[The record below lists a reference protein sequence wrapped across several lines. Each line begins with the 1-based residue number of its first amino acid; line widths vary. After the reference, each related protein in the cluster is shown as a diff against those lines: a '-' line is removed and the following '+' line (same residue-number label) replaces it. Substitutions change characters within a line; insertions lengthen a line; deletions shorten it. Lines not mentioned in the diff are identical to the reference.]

1 MIVTT
6 DPEGPSYKAG
16 SLFSVTC
23 STVGIVSSNRFYEWS
38 FGCSYTGI
46 FTNYVTG
53 ASIIGYYAT
62 TTTIC
67 TDIYR
72 CKVTDLTLLTS
83 VVGQV
88 AIETVTGNITRVMDG
103 C

>member
-23 STVGIVSSNRFYEWS
+23 STVGIVSSNRSYEWS

-46 FTNYVTG
+46 FTDYVTS
-53 ASIIGYYAT
+53 AKIGYYPT
-62 TTTIC
+62 TTSIC

-72 CKVTDLTLLTS
+72 CKVTDLTLPTS

-88 AIETVTGNITRVMDG
+88 TIETVTGNITSVMDG